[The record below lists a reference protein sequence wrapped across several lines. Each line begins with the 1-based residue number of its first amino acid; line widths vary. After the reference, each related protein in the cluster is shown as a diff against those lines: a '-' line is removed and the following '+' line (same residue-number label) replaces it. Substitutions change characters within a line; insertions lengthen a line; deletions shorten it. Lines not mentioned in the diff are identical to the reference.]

1 MFGRSD
7 GKLVKDLD
15 VTQRIEPYFIKSRQA
30 ASIQVKETLDITRT
44 MQYIRQHNASGNERY
59 SVFIVLLAALV
70 RTGVLH
76 PKLNRF
82 VAGKRIYAHNKL
94 QVSFV
99 ARQQLD
105 EEGKEMLLKLTF
117 DPADCLGDVATKV
130 NSTLLDARKRGATKG
145 NGLINTLLRIP
156 SFILTLVFAV
166 DRYLDSWGLLPASI
180 IESDPLFASAFVA
193 NLGSLGLGAPYHP
206 LYERGTISLFVVLG
220 EYKKGTELNEVGE
233 PRDYVDLSFTI
244 DSRIA
249 GGYSIAQALH
259 TLKNLVENP
268 ELLNKAAPEGCEV
281 RPF

>member
-1 MFGRSD
+1 MFARSD
-7 GKLVKDLD
+7 GKPIKDLD

-44 MQYIRQHNASGNERY
+44 LQYIKQHNASGSGRY

-76 PKLNRF
+76 PQLNRF
-82 VAGKRIYAHNKL
+82 VAGKRVYAHNKL

-99 ARQQLD
+99 AKQQLN
-105 EEGKEMLLKLTF
+105 EEGKEMVLKLSF
-117 DPADCLGDVATKV
+117 DPADCLADVAAKV
-130 NSTLLDARKRGATKG
+130 SSTLLDARKRGSTKG
-145 NGLINTLLRIP
+145 NALIATLLRMP
-156 SFILTLVFAV
+156 SFLLTLVFVV
-166 DRYLDSWGLLPASI
+166 DRCLDSWGLLPACI
-180 IESDPLFASAFVA
+180 IESDPLFSSAFVA

-220 EYKKGTELNEVGE
+220 EYKKGTELSEDGQ
-233 PRDYVDLSFTI
+233 PRDYVDLSFTV

-259 TLKNLVENP
+259 TLKKLVENP
-268 ELLNKAAPEGCEV
+268 ELLNEAATEV
-281 RPF
+281 LP